1 MRWLNKH
8 LNHAA
13 RERVH
18 QAVLSAELRT
28 PAEIVPVLV
37 RRSVRSHAT
46 ALASL
51 ILLALLWGSGHSIG
65 RLYLPWGHWG
75 ARPVDGLACL
85 LAGWSLASTARV
97 RRWLTRPSDRKR
109 AVHLAAEASFYRLG
123 LHKAE
128 HDNGVLIFVSLEE
141 RQAVVLAGPGIAAKV
156 EAQEWNSICKRLVR
170 QAGNGD
176 LAGGFETAI
185 LASAELLE
193 QHFPHPRGKRRK
205 SKLGDRLRILH
216 EVA

>member
-18 QAVLSAELRT
+18 QAVLAAEKRT

-37 RRSVRSHAT
+37 RRSVRSHAA
-46 ALASL
+46 ALAGL
-51 ILLALLWGSGHSIG
+51 ILLALLWGSGRSIG
-65 RLYLPWGHWG
+65 RLYLPWGQWG
-75 ARPVDGLACL
+75 ARPVDVAVCL
-85 LAGWSLASTARV
+85 LLGWSLASTARV
-97 RRWLTRPSDRKR
+97 RRWLTRPSDRQR

-123 LHKAE
+123 LHKAG

-156 EAQEWNSICKRLVR
+156 EAKEWDSICKRLVR
-170 QAGNGD
+170 QAANGD
-176 LAGGFETAI
+176 LGAGFETAI

-193 QHFPHPRGKRRK
+193 KHFPHPRGKRPK
-205 SKLGDRLRILH
+205 AKLGDRLRILH
-216 EVA
+216 EVV

>member
-1 MRWLNKH
+1 MLWLKKH
-8 LNHAA
+8 LNQAA

-18 QAVLSAELRT
+18 QAVVAAEKRT

-37 RRSVRSHAT
+37 RRSVRSHAA
-46 ALASL
+46 ALAGL
-51 ILLALLWGSGHSIG
+51 ILLALLWGCGQSIG

-75 ARPVDGLACL
+75 ARPVDVALCL

-97 RRWLTRPSDRKR
+97 RRWLTRPSDRRR

-156 EAQEWNSICKRLVR
+156 EPHEWDSICKRLVR
-170 QAGNGD
+170 QAANED
-176 LAGGFETAI
+176 LGAGFETAI

-193 QHFPHPRGKRRK
+193 KHFPHPRGKRRK
-205 SKLGDRLRILH
+205 NKLADRLRILH
-216 EVA
+216 EVV